1 MKPMHR
7 LLTVALVFGSVPLAA
22 RTDDAPV
29 LLAGAEEALVPQGK
43 TPGELARAEG
53 ILRAQLAYV
62 ASAEG
67 ELALARLA
75 RNTLKAGAQGAG
87 GVVTFDENAGVCSF
101 NQTQAVNGV
110 VEAVTIRGRFPNG
123 GAILD
128 ECSNFGVSALSS
140 PNFLAFNIGAAYT
153 GGAVPRLPELFQLP
167 GTYSSISVSL
177 SGGHQPGYPM
187 SIVAFGPGGIVDSV
201 DLVTSSGWETHT
213 LSGSG
218 ISGFVLLG
226 DPLTLVV
233 DDVQYQ

>member
-22 RTDDAPV
+22 RTDDASV
-29 LLAGAEEALVPQGK
+29 LLGGVEEALVPHGK

-53 ILRAQLAYV
+53 ILRAQQAYV
-62 ASAEG
+62 ASADG

-75 RNTLKAGAQGAG
+75 RNNLKAGAGAG
-87 GVVTFDENAGVCSF
+87 GVVTFDENAGVCPFS
-101 NQTQAVNGV
+101 QTQAVHGV
-110 VEAVTIRGRFPNG
+110 VEGVTIRGRFPNG

-128 ECSNFGVSALSS
+128 QCSNFGVSALSS
-140 PNFLAFNIGAAYT
+140 PNFLAFNNGTAYL
-153 GGAVPRLPELFQLP
+153 GGGVPKLPELFQLP
-167 GTYSSISVSL
+167 GTYSSISVPL
-177 SGGHQPGYPM
+177 SGGHEPGYPM

-226 DPLTLVV
+226 DPLYLVV